1 MLPITIELSSKSM
14 VIFEEEEQLLM
25 ENILGGT
32 DQLGVIAIVGMP
44 GHGKTTLAKKLYHH
58 ENIVNRFDVRS
69 WCTCVSKVYDRRK
82 ILLELLG
89 YEFERRVE
97 IEMSEDE
104 LIQQV
109 QRCFEKRRYFIVIDD
124 VWSTAIYDELV
135 SFFPNNNSR
144 SRIIITTRL
153 DELVNS
159 SVNYSF
165 CYTHRLSF
173 IVEDKSW
180 LLLRNI
186 VFKEENSCSQEL
198 EEIGKQ
204 IAKSCAGLPLAIVLI
219 GGLLARLD
227 KKKGYWTK
235 VAQWLS
241 ASAKV
246 AGEAEWYMDI
256 IELSYKHLPSYLKL
270 CFRYFGMFLEDE
282 EVSVKKLMR
291 IWAAE
296 GYVQNNEVRSA
307 EIVPM
312 DYLIDLITSNLV
324 VVAERFPL
332 GDMKSVCLHDL
343 VQDFCLNKAKEENFS
358 LKVDR
363 SHAFDPATSNSAS
376 DVQRFLVCSKMQHFI
391 KWLHPTQR
399 VHTLRLH
406 AHNIN
411 EFYNLTDGETNKF
424 ILPCGAFTSDLFK
437 LSLTVLDL
445 RNTVIDASA
454 LEDIT
459 SLIHLRYL
467 SIFGNFSEIPPA
479 ISNLTNLETFVA
491 RPKSGTLTLPG
502 SIWDMINLKHV
513 DTSEA
518 MIFNS
523 TVEVEK
529 EGVFELEKLES
540 FSKVVIVN
548 GDDICEMCNKAP
560 NLVQLELIV
569 EQWDNLFSSLNC
581 LIYLET
587 LSIYHRGDFPMSGT
601 NMMFPQCLKELTLS
615 SCGFSWDEISTI
627 GTLHNLEVLNILLS
641 AFTGKKWTVGV
652 GGFLNLRLLKLE
664 HSSIKHWNMSVDS
677 FPCLEQLVLR
687 WCGELEEIPASF
699 GSMPSLQKI
708 EARACCPS
716 ARKSA
721 VKIRNMQRDDMK
733 NLDFKVIIYL
743 D

>member
-69 WCTCVSKVYDRRK
+69 WYTYVSKVYDRRK

-89 YEFERRVE
+89 YEYERRVE
-97 IEMSEDE
+97 IEKSEDE

-109 QRCFEKRRYFIVIDD
+109 Q
-124 VWSTAIYDELV
+124 
-135 SFFPNNNSR
+135 R

-173 IVEDKSW
+173 IAEDRSW
-180 LLLRNI
+180 LLLRDI
-186 VFKEENSCSQEL
+186 VFKEENSYCSQEL

-296 GYVQNNEVRSA
+296 GFVQSNEARSA
-307 EIVPM
+307 EIVAM

-324 VVAERFPL
+324 MVAERFPL
-332 GDMKSVCLHDL
+332 GDMKSVCLHYL
-343 VQDFCLNKAKEENFS
+343 VQDFCLNKAKEENFL

-363 SHAFDPATSNSAS
+363 SHAFVPATSNSASS

-406 AHNIN
+406 AHNI
-411 EFYNLTDGETNKF
+411 KF

-459 SLIHLRYL
+459 FLIHLRYL
-467 SIFGNFSEIPPA
+467 SILGNFSEIPPA

-491 RPKSGTLTLPG
+491 RPKIGNLTLPG

-518 MIFNS
+518 MIHINS

-529 EGVFELEKLES
+529 KGVFELEKLES

-569 EQWDNLFSSLNC
+569 EQF
-581 LIYLET
+581 
-587 LSIYHRGDFPMSGT
+587 
-601 NMMFPQCLKELTLS
+601 
-615 SCGFSWDEISTI
+615 
-627 GTLHNLEVLNILLS
+627 V
-641 AFTGKKWTVGV
+641 
-652 GGFLNLRLLKLE
+652 
-664 HSSIKHWNMSVDS
+664 
-677 FPCLEQLVLR
+677 
-687 WCGELEEIPASF
+687 
-699 GSMPSLQKI
+699 
-708 EARACCPS
+708 
-716 ARKSA
+716 
-721 VKIRNMQRDDMK
+721 
-733 NLDFKVIIYL
+733 
-743 D
+743 

>member
-1 MLPITIELSSKSM
+1 MLPLTIELSSKSM

-32 DQLGVIAIVGMP
+32 DQLGVIAIVGML

-58 ENIVNRFDVRS
+58 KNIVNRFDVRS
-69 WCTCVSKVYDRRK
+69 WCTCVSK
-82 ILLELLG
+82 E
-89 YEFERRVE
+89 YERHVE
-97 IEMSEDE
+97 IEKSEDE
-104 LIQQV
+104 VIPQV
-109 QRCFEKRRYFIVIDD
+109 QRCFEKSRYFIVIDD
-124 VWSTAIYDELV
+124 VWSTAIYDDLV

-173 IVEDKSW
+173 IAEDKSW
-180 LLLRNI
+180 LLLRSI
-186 VFKEENSCSQEL
+186 VFKEENSCCSQEL

-227 KKKGYWTK
+227 KKKGYWNK

-246 AGEAEWYMDI
+246 AGEAQWYMDI

-270 CFRYFGMFLEDE
+270 CFRYFGMFIEDE
-282 EVSVKKLMR
+282 KVSVKKLMR

-296 GYVQNNEVRSA
+296 GFVQSNEARSG
-307 EIVPM
+307 EIVAM
-312 DYLIDLITSNLV
+312 DYLIDLIASNLV

-343 VQDFCLNKAKEENFS
+343 VQDFCLNKAKEENFL

-376 DVQRFLVCSKMQHFI
+376 DVQRFLVCSKMQHFF
-391 KWLHPTQR
+391 KWLHPTQC

-411 EFYNLTDGETNKF
+411 EFYNLTDSETNKF
-424 ILPCGAFTSDLFK
+424 ILPSGAFSSDLFK

-445 RNTVIDASA
+445 RNIVIDAHNILDS
-454 LEDIT
+454 LEV
-459 SLIHLRYL
+459 
-467 SIFGNFSEIPPA
+467 P
-479 ISNLTNLETFVA
+479 LTNLETFVA
-491 RPKSGTLTLPG
+491 RPKSGTLTFPG

-518 MIFNS
+518 MIHFNS
-523 TVEVEK
+523 TVQAEK
-529 EGVFELEKLES
+529 EDVYELEKLES
-540 FSKVVIVN
+540 FSKVVVVN
-548 GDDICEMCNKAP
+548 GDVICEMCNKAP

-569 EQWDNLFSSLNC
+569 EQWDNLNTK
-581 LIYLET
+581 Y
-587 LSIYHRGDFPMSGT
+587 YHRGDFPTSGI
-601 NMMFPQCLKELTLS
+601 NMMFLQCLKELTLS
-615 SCGFSWDEISTI
+615 SCGFKWDEISTI

-677 FPCLEQLVLR
+677 FPCLKQLVLH

-699 GSMPSLQKI
+699 GSMPSLQRI